1 MLGISL
7 ESFILL
13 RVTVFVYG
21 GGEVAAVNAELVPRP
36 QRGAAASRDVLRV
49 AALLMTIDDFRNTET
64 SFVGPQP
71 APDLSTEQSIAVTSE
86 FSRKSVQGRKSL
98 RHAEYQETKS

>member
-1 MLGISL
+1 MLGTSL

-36 QRGAAASRDVLRV
+36 QLGAAASRDVLRV
-49 AALLMTIDDFRNTET
+49 AALLMTIDDFRNG
-64 SFVGPQP
+64 SGPIRDQLCR
-71 APDLSTEQSIAVTSE
+71 ADAGT
-86 FSRKSVQGRKSL
+86 
-98 RHAEYQETKS
+98 

>member
-21 GGEVAAVNAELVPRP
+21 GGEVAAANVELVPRP

-49 AALLMTIDDFRNTET
+49 AALLMTIDDFRNA
-64 SFVGPQP
+64 SGPIRDQLCRN
-71 APDLSTEQSIAVTSE
+71 DSGT
-86 FSRKSVQGRKSL
+86 
-98 RHAEYQETKS
+98 